1 MPLPQSPDAEKA
13 FLSSLMQN
21 SSILDEAADT
31 ASVKLFHHPSNQRIF
46 NAIVDLWTAG
56 IGSDLVTITDH
67 MVNNGTL
74 ELSGGAVYVTEC
86 FTFMPTSQNWREYLN
101 ILKGSHIQRLS
112 ISVAEKIIA
121 TANDPVQS
129 ENLSEVVQ
137 RALVSVAA
145 DAETSSRIESVRE
158 VACKRLNDY
167 EEMVANRGKLIGIT
181 TGIKPLDEIT
191 GGFRKGQLIVIGA
204 PTKGGKTAMALNMA
218 MRTADLG
225 GNEVGIISLEM
236 SAGELM
242 DRLISSH
249 SGADISRLSRE
260 GEVDKDLMKR
270 ISLGVAQISKLP
282 IWIRDESSL
291 NCLQLRAAVR
301 RMVAVHNVKMIVVDY
316 IQLLEPTNSKDSR
329 ERQVAE
335 VSRTLKTLA
344 KEMGIVIVALTQLNA
359 EGASRESR
367 AIEHDCDLF
376 LTISQDQEQPSDWFL
391 NIKLARSCGRA
402 SIPLSFRS
410 EYLRFDDR

>member
-1 MPLPQSPDAEKA
+1 MSLPQSPDAERA
-13 FLSSLMQN
+13 LLSSLMQN
-21 SSILDEAADT
+21 SSILDEAADNV
-31 ASVKLFHHPSNQRIF
+31 SSKLFHNPSNQRIF

-56 IGSDLVTITDH
+56 TSSDLITITDH
-67 MVNNGTL
+67 MLNAGTL
-74 ELSGGAVYVTEC
+74 ELVGGPSYVTEC
-86 FTFMPTSQNWREYLN
+86 FTFMPTALNWREYLK
-101 ILKGSHIQRLS
+101 ILKGNHIQRLS

-121 TANDPVQS
+121 TANDPSQS
-129 ENLSEVVQ
+129 EDLSEVVQ
-137 RALVSVAA
+137 KALVAVAA
-145 DAETSSRIESVRE
+145 DSETSSRIESVRE
-158 VACKRLNDY
+158 VACKRLDDY
-167 EEMVANRGKLIGIT
+167 EQMVKNRGKLIGIT

-191 GGFRKGQLIVIGA
+191 GGFRKGQLVVIGA
-204 PTKGGKTAMALNMA
+204 PTKGGKTSLALNMG
-218 MRTADLG
+218 MRTADMG
-225 GNEVGIISLEM
+225 GNPVGIISLEM
-236 SAGELM
+236 TAGELM

-249 SGADISRLSRE
+249 SGADISLLSKE
-260 GEVDKDLMKR
+260 GEVNNNLMKR

-301 RMVAVHNVKMIVVDY
+301 RMVSVHNIKMIIVDY

-344 KEMGIVIVALTQLNA
+344 KEMNIVIVALTQLNA

-376 LTISQDQEQPSDWFL
+376 LTISQDQEQQNNWFL

-410 EYLRFDDR
+410 EYLRFDER